1 MEVESN
7 RAAKKGKKGF
17 SKVEKTIKIATKWAS
32 HIFPLKKYKL
42 TTPEYIITFLFAKQ
56 DADYRSMASALN
68 ERWKEL
74 GRVIRPELEGSDST
88 SLIYLERP
96 FVVPGGRFREVRGP

>member
-1 MEVESN
+1 
-7 RAAKKGKKGF
+7 
-17 SKVEKTIKIATKWAS
+17 
-32 HIFPLKKYKL
+32 
-42 TTPEYIITFLFAKQ
+42 
-56 DADYRSMASALN
+56 MASALN

-96 FVVPGGRFREVRGP
+96 FVVPGGRFREMYYWDSYWTILGLLKSEMTDTVKGRFGLVWFIQRFICQASWQFFHKQLDRR